1 MEKIAERLLERFLS
15 AIALPF
21 TPDRRASGRAR
32 LDSAALRDIGLE
44 SYQPSLAQQMLDERR
59 RYFVG
64 LS

>member
-1 MEKIAERLLERFLS
+1 MEKITERLLARLLS
-15 AIALPF
+15 AIAYL
-21 TPDRRASGRAR
+21 RASRRAR
-32 LDSAALRDIGLE
+32 LGTAALRDIGLE

>member
-1 MEKIAERLLERFLS
+1 MEKITERLLERLLS
-15 AIALPF
+15 AIARL
-21 TPDRRASGRAR
+21 RASGRAR

>member
-1 MEKIAERLLERFLS
+1 MEKITERLLARFLS
-15 AIALPF
+15 ALARL
-21 TPDRRASGRAR
+21 RASGRAR

>member
-1 MEKIAERLLERFLS
+1 MEKITERLIKRFLGV
-15 AIALPF
+15 IARL
-21 TPDRRASGRAR
+21 RASGRAR
-32 LDSAALRDIGLE
+32 LDTAALRDIGLE

>member
-1 MEKIAERLLERFLS
+1 MEKITERLLERFLS
-15 AIALPF
+15 ALE
-21 TPDRRASGRAR
+21 RLRASGRAR
-32 LDSAALRDIGLE
+32 LDTAALRDIGLE

>member
-1 MEKIAERLLERFLS
+1 MEKITERLLARFLS
-15 AIALPF
+15 ALARL
-21 TPDRRASGRAR
+21 RASGRAR

-44 SYQPSLAQQMLDERR
+44 SYQPGLAQQMLDERR

>member
-1 MEKIAERLLERFLS
+1 MEKITERLLARFLS
-15 AIALPF
+15 AIAGL
-21 TPDRRASGRAR
+21 RASGRAR